1 MQKTIQSQLA
11 RYQME
16 SPLSDLEI
24 YQKKRNAWLNKEG
37 LHLNAEQI
45 KTLTKEHQWAIEII
59 GSLIYGK
66 VVAVKIT

>member
-1 MQKTIQSQLA
+1 MQKNIQSQLA

-24 YQKKRNAWLNKEG
+24 YQKKRNAWLKREG

-45 KTLTKEHQWAIEII
+45 KTLPIDYQWTLEII
-59 GSLIYGK
+59 GNLVYG
-66 VVAVKIT
+66 